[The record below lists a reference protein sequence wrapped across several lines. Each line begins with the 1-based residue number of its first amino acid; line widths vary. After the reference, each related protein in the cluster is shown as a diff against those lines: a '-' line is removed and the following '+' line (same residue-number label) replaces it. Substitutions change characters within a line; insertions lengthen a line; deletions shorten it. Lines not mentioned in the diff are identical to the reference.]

1 MPSGRTHDRIT
12 LLSLPPLVMVAYL
25 VTRQQDWL
33 LWFSGAYL
41 FAGFMFGPDL
51 DIYSL
56 QYKRW
61 GVIRWIWLPYQSCL
75 KHRSFFSHGLI
86 VGTVIRVIYLFTVVL
101 IIAIFSV
108 AITQLI
114 WGFSWNW
121 HIFAKNS
128 LNLLKNQYLSEI
140 IVTFIG
146 LELGAMSHSLSD
158 FIVSQFKQLKKK
170 PKKKRRYQRPKK

>member
-12 LLSLPPLVMVAYL
+12 YLSLPPLAVIAYL
-25 VTRQQDWL
+25 LTGRGEWL
-33 LWFSGAYL
+33 LWLSGAYL
-41 FAGFMFGPDL
+41 FSGLMFGPDL

-61 GVIRWIWLPYQSCL
+61 GMIRWIWLPYQSCF

-86 VGTVIRVIYLFTVVL
+86 VGTVIRVIYLFS
-101 IIAIFSV
+101 IIVIVAIFVV
-108 AITQLI
+108 AIAQFI
-114 WGFSWNW
+114 WGFPWNW
-121 HIFAKNS
+121 RNVAEYNFNT
-128 LNLLKNQYLSEI
+128 LKNQYLGEA

-158 FIVSQFKQLKKK
+158 YWVSHFKQSQKK
-170 PKKKRRYQRPKK
+170 PKKRRSRRNKK

>member
-41 FAGFMFGPDL
+41 FSGLMFGPDL

-61 GVIRWIWLPYQSCL
+61 GMIRWIWLPYQSCL

-86 VGTVIRVIYLFTVVL
+86 VGTVIRVIYLFTIVV
-101 IIAIFSV
+101 IIAIFCV
-108 AITQLI
+108 AIAQLI
-114 WGFSWNW
+114 LGFNWNW
-121 HIFAKNS
+121 HTFANS
-128 LNLLKNQYLSEI
+128 SIDVVKNQYLGEV
-140 IVTFIG
+140 IVIFIG
-146 LELGAMSHSLSD
+146 LELGAMSHSFSD
-158 FIVSQFKQLKKK
+158 YLVSHFKRSQKK
-170 PKKKRRYQRPKK
+170 PKKRRYQRRKK